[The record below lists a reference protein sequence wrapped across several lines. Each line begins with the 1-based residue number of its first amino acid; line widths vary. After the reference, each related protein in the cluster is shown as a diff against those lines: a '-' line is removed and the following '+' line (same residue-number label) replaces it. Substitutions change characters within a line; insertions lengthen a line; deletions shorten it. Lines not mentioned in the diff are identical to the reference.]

1 LTNNVL
7 RSILKKCG
15 CGLKR
20 VNVSTTSHQLDFQA
34 AEIIAQFC
42 PNLEAVDLAQ
52 INLTNMSL
60 KQMSKKCCNLKKQS
74 RIVRFGDVRD
84 MLCLQKQSRIV
95 RFGDVG
101 DMCLQKH
108 PGLLAFGGF
117 EKIATKC
124 SKLKALYLND
134 CVRINDQALETLC
147 ENLQEIKILHIG
159 GALTQLSAAGLCH
172 VGKLGNLEQLSLFH
186 NAAVDDVV
194 IGAVTQGC
202 QRLRYLDISG
212 CNEGVTDLSLK
223 FLSKCLQLKTLYINY
238 CGKITDIGL
247 SALATQE
254 NLEVL
259 QTRGCPQLG
268 DAGLTSVIL
277 LCRGLTSLDISG
289 CFYVTNA
296 VLQACLD
303 AVRHRTSGNK
313 LVVTVGG
320 TSVVPETLNLDS
332 PLLEVSQFNLCA
344 NHLRPDRAD
353 WIGQYH
359 SDYEEELEDKHEEG
373 ADGGEYHQI
382 MDEFMDKSVDSDD
395 DDDSLL

>member
-60 KQMSKKCCNLKKQS
+60 KQMSKKCCNLKTVELQGCMTIGEKGVWWLFNHCKNLEYLDLS
-74 RIVRFGDVRD
+74 RNVKVTGQCFHIAGP
-84 MLCLQKQSRIV
+84 CLTTV
-95 RFGDVG
+95 VLNG
-101 DMCLQKH
+101 
-108 PGLLAFGGF
+108 
-117 EKIATKC
+117 C
-124 SKLKALYLND
+124 S
-134 CVRINDQALETLC
+134 Q
-147 ENLQEIKILHIG
+147 
-159 GALTQLSAAGLCH
+159 
-172 VGKLGNLEQLSLFH
+172 EQLSLFH